1 MSNDTAPSGSATVPT
16 ELALDGHAGRLVGCC
31 WPAPSPRAVVLIA
44 HGYGEHVRRYDHVA
58 ARLNAAGLSLY
69 AADHAGHGRSDG
81 ERVLIPDFEPV
92 VADLQ
97 LVLEHAV
104 NENPGLPIVLIGH
117 SMGGMIAA
125 RFTQLHGE
133 ELTALV
139 LSGPVLG
146 RWETVEQLLAAEE
159 IPDDPIDTSTL
170 SRDPEVGRRYEA
182 DPLIWHGPFQR
193 PTLQGLHEAMDRI
206 NAAGSIGDLPLLY
219 LHGEADQLVPIEDSL
234 GGLEK
239 IRGPRTQKKTYPGAR
254 HEIFNETNSAEVLDD
269 VVAFVDR
276 VLAGEV

>member
-1 MSNDTAPSGSATVPT
+1 MNADAEPRPFTL
-16 ELALDGHAGRLVGCC
+16 EGHAGTLAGSC
-31 WPAPSPRAVVLIA
+31 WPAAEARAVVLIA

-58 ARLNAAGLSLY
+58 ARLNRAGLSVY

-92 VADLQ
+92 VEDVQ
-97 LVLEHAV
+97 RVLEHAAR
-104 NENPGLPIVLIGH
+104 ENPGLPFVLIGH

-125 RFTQLHGE
+125 RFAQVHGE

-146 RWETVEQLLAAEE
+146 RWETVEQLLTVEV
-159 IPDDPIDTSTL
+159 IPDDPIDVSTL

-182 DPLIWHGPFQR
+182 DPLIWHGPFRR
-193 PTLQGLHEAMDRI
+193 PTLQGLHDAMDRI
-206 NAAGSIGDLPLLY
+206 NATGSIGEIPLLY
-219 LHGEADQLVPIEDSL
+219 LHGEADPLVPIEDSL

-239 IRGPRTQKKTYPGAR
+239 IRGPRTEVTTYPGAR
-254 HEIFNETNSAEVLDD
+254 HEIFNETNQAEVLDD

-276 VLAGEV
+276 LLADAE